1 MKLGNGIVGNRPTT
15 TRCLLGILPCPQL
28 FWLSLQAVWP
38 LTPCYLELIV
48 PNLDNNDSLLD
59 TLKPQTP
66 GEWLPKPARS
76 PP

>member
-1 MKLGNGIVGNRPTT
+1 MKPARGYTAGVGADGWRSPVKLGNGIVGNRPTT

-48 PNLDNNDSLLD
+48 PNLDNNDSL
-59 TLKPQTP
+59 
-66 GEWLPKPARS
+66 
-76 PP
+76 